1 MVMRLMN
8 SKERPYNLNE
18 LVGEAAFDVLLTA
31 QPVTTASIILALRA
45 RMLTEQNRT
54 VKDVSPIRVQL
65 TLLLLTQKQPVFSD
79 RGGRRALPVHLRN
92 SFPLYGQVNTSTDFA
107 DPAGQT

>member
-45 RMLTEQNRT
+45 RMLTEQNSERCLAYQGAIDT
-54 VKDVSPIRVQL
+54 LTSYAEAASVQRSRRKKSITRSPAEQFP
-65 TLLLLTQKQPVFSD
+65 PV
-79 RGGRRALPVHLRN
+79 RPGKYRH
-92 SFPLYGQVNTSTDFA
+92 
-107 DPAGQT
+107 

>member
-45 RMLTEQNRT
+45 RMLTEQNSERCLAYQGAIDT
-54 VKDVSPIRVQL
+54 L
-65 TLLLLTQKQPVFSD
+65 TSYVFSD

-92 SFPLYGQVNTSTDFA
+92 SFPLYGQVNTGTDFA